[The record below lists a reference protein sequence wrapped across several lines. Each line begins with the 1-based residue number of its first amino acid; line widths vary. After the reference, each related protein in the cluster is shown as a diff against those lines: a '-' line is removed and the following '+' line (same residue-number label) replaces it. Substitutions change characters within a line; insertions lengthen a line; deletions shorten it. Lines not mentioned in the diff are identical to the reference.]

1 MQIIR
6 KPHLQANAHAH
17 RPVPAASL
25 RPLCPPGLRTCRT
38 GRRRVA
44 AWLEIRRGRNERLT
58 SVSAGQ
64 SLCGA
69 PVWSPPP
76 ESNRRPHPYHGTTR
90 NRCADRRCPRSRPTV
105 RAEVIGSLPAKL
117 CAHFQDMGRS
127 SAGVVAA
134 QVEAPV
140 HHPLDAAAGSW
151 NTAATA
157 RVAPATTRAPS
168 GTSLLGEAL
177 QPAQRSTRDTRPP
190 KGQAPVA
197 GATSSVLQPV
207 QDLPVDPSSRSDRC

>member
-1 MQIIR
+1 MAL
-6 KPHLQANAHAH
+6 P
-17 RPVPAASL
+17 PAASADTTFTGRWIGNVL
-25 RPLCPPGLRTCRT
+25 SYHYGCGRLQGLRTVTYQRFC
-38 GRRRVA
+38 
-44 AWLEIRRGRNERLT
+44 WSE
-58 SVSAGQ
+58 
-64 SLCGA
+64 

-90 NRCADRRCPRSRPTV
+90 NRCADRRYRRSRPTV

-157 RVAPATTRAPS
+157 RVAPATTRLKSWPTTWP
-168 GTSLLGEAL
+168 GRRT
-177 QPAQRSTRDTRPP
+177 T
-190 KGQAPVA
+190 
-197 GATSSVLQPV
+197 
-207 QDLPVDPSSRSDRC
+207 LP

>member
-1 MQIIR
+1 VKLPGAQGCA
-6 KPHLQANAHAH
+6 LH
-17 RPVPAASL
+17 RAVTAADRPAKQLLGSFACS
-25 RPLCPPGLRTCRT
+25 
-38 GRRRVA
+38 VA
-44 AWLEIRRGRNERLT
+44 
-58 SVSAGQ
+58 VCSAARIGWR
-64 SLCGA
+64 A
-69 PVWSPPP
+69 
-76 ESNRRPHPYHGTTR
+76 HPYHGTTG

-177 QPAQRSTRDTRPP
+177 QPAQRTTRDTRPP

>member
-1 MQIIR
+1 MTLVSVATSTGGTIDQSDRIPTR
-6 KPHLQANAHAH
+6 EV
-17 RPVPAASL
+17 RSPASN
-25 RPLCPPGLRTCRT
+25 RLRTRT
-38 GRRRVA
+38 TDQRFP
-44 AWLEIRRGRNERLT
+44 WSE
-58 SVSAGQ
+58 
-64 SLCGA
+64 
-69 PVWSPPP
+69 PMWSPPP

-177 QPAQRSTRDTRPP
+177 QPAQRTTRDTRPP